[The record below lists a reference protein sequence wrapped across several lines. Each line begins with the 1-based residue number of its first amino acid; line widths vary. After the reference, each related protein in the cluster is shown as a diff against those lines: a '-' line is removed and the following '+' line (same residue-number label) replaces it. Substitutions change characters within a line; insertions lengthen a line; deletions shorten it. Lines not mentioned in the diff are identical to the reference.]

1 MRNQQRTGITRR
13 GFVKRLGVGGAW
25 AALAGA
31 LPVAAR
37 GFRPPKIGLQ
47 LYAVRGE
54 FAQDVPGTLRRVSAA
69 GYEGVEFWGYGGTPK
84 VFQDYD
90 AEQLREWLDLLGLEC
105 CGMHL
110 QPRALE
116 DDRFEQ
122 TVAVNKTLGNRYLIV
137 AAAPD
142 RMKSPETIAAF
153 AKWLNDR
160 AEKARRRGMQVGYH
174 AHGFDFVKFD
184 GRTAWELLFS
194 QTSPRV
200 LMQMDVGNC
209 LGGGGDPIAMLRKFP
224 GRTPTIHIKDY
235 EDKTFESDYYREV
248 FRLCEQQ
255 AGTRW
260 YIVEMGGPGG
270 RGFAIPVE
278 ARQRLHWLGK

>member
-1 MRNQQRTGITRR
+1 MRR
-13 GFVKRLGVGGAW
+13 VA
-25 AALAGA
+25 AGA
-31 LPVAAR
+31 CWIAGTGLESVSAR
-37 GFRPPKIGLQ
+37 GIRPPKVGLQ

-54 FAQDVPGTLRRVSAA
+54 FAKDVPGTLRKVSAA
-69 GYEGVEFWGYGGTPK
+69 GYEGVEFWGYAGTPK
-84 VFQDYD
+84 VFQDFD
-90 AEQLREWLDLLGLEC
+90 AEELRELLDLTGLTC

-116 DDRFEQ
+116 EDRFEQ
-122 TVAVNKTLGNRYLIV
+122 TVQVNRTLGNRYLIV

-142 RMKSPETIAAF
+142 RMKSPETIRSFAA
-153 AKWLNDR
+153 WLNDR
-160 AEKARRRGMQVGYH
+160 SEKARRQGMQVGYH

-184 GRTAWELLFS
+184 GRTAWGLLFS

-209 LGGGGDPIAMLRKFP
+209 LGGGGDPIAMLRQFP
-224 GRTPTIHIKDY
+224 GQTPTIHIKDF
-235 EDKTFESDYYREV
+235 EDKTFESDYYREI
-248 FRLCEQQ
+248 FKLCETQ

-278 ARQRLHWLGK
+278 ARRRLRWLGK